1 MRKTKKTFAFLFLL
15 IITAL
20 FTDKTFIVCADAISD
35 SVTEQL
41 NNLDLSKLEQ
51 FFNSIFSFEGISF
64 TSYLTNLLS
73 GNYNINF
80 STIISYVLN
89 VFLNS
94 IIDFMPTFISIISI
108 CIFSAIIKQVR
119 NSFLS
124 ESVAEIAFY
133 ICMCTIAVLLLGQI
147 VNVFNSGK
155 IVIKNIAILSE
166 IMSPIILTLMIAIG
180 GNVSATVYNPA
191 VTFLTNGVINLILY
205 VLFPLIIIS
214 FAFSFAS
221 NFSSEIKLS
230 KFSDF
235 INSSIKWII
244 GITATVFGVFLS
256 IQGITSACY
265 DGISIKA
272 VKYTVSNSIPIV
284 GGFLKDGFDLIVA
297 GSVLIKQAIG
307 LSCVFG
313 LFFLIISPV
322 LSIAVFSLMLKL
334 CSAIIETVSDARLS
348 NFCLSITKSLG
359 YVTAVLLLVGFMFFI
374 MVLLMIF
381 SANAFI

>member
-272 VKYTVSNSIPIV
+272 IKYTVSNSIPIV

>member
-1 MRKTKKTFAFLFLL
+1 M
-15 IITAL
+15 
-20 FTDKTFIVCADAISD
+20 
-35 SVTEQL
+35 
-41 NNLDLSKLEQ
+41 
-51 FFNSIFSFEGISF
+51 
-64 TSYLTNLLS
+64 
-73 GNYNINF
+73 
-80 STIISYVLN
+80 
-89 VFLNS
+89 
-94 IIDFMPTFISIISI
+94 
-108 CIFSAIIKQVR
+108 
-119 NSFLS
+119 
-124 ESVAEIAFY
+124 
-133 ICMCTIAVLLLGQI
+133 
-147 VNVFNSGK
+147 
-155 IVIKNIAILSE
+155 
-166 IMSPIILTLMIAIG
+166 
-180 GNVSATVYNPA
+180 
-191 VTFLTNGVINLILY
+191 
-205 VLFPLIIIS
+205 FPLIIIS
-214 FAFSFAS
+214 FTFSFAS

-272 VKYTVSNSIPIV
+272 IKYTVSNSIPIV

-359 YVTAVLLLVGFMFFI
+359 YVTAALLLVGFMFFI

>member
-1 MRKTKKTFAFLFLL
+1 M
-15 IITAL
+15 
-20 FTDKTFIVCADAISD
+20 VCADAISD

-51 FFNSIFSFEGISF
+51 FFNSIFTFEGISF

-89 VFLNS
+89 VFFNS

-133 ICMCTIAVLLLGQI
+133 ICMCAIAVLLLGQI
-147 VNVFNSGK
+147 VNVFNSCK
-155 IVIKNIAILSE
+155 IVIKNIAILSD

-214 FAFSFAS
+214 FTFSFAS

-244 GITATVFGVFLS
+244 GITAPVFGVFLS

-272 VKYTVSNSIPIV
+272 IKYTVSNSIPIV
-284 GGFLKDGFDLIVA
+284 GGFLKDGFDFIVA

-359 YVTAVLLLVGFMFFI
+359 YVTAALLLVGFMFFI